1 MKTKSEEK
9 AMSNTSKN
17 ELERLQKLRA
27 ELESRLAA
35 IEDDEKTVEEDITIL
50 REKAAVQDLKKKIKE
65 KGDALASLRIEKKEL
80 EDKMKE
86 PSILSISEAI
96 HKAKT
101 EKEKNKETQETEKKE
116 ASMEAW
122 KKDEQP
128 PESEETS
135 EEQQKK
141 KLRFF

>member
-1 MKTKSEEK
+1 
-9 AMSNTSKN
+9 MSNSSKN

-35 IEDDEKTVEEDITIL
+35 LEDDEKTVEEDITVL
-50 REKAAVQDLKKKIKE
+50 REKAAVEDLKRKIKE
-65 KGDALASLRIEKKEL
+65 KGDALSSLRVEKKEL

-86 PSILSISEAI
+86 PNFLSISEAI
-96 HKAKT
+96 HKVKA
-101 EKEKNKETQETEKKE
+101 EKEKNKEMQETEEKE
-116 ASMEAW
+116 SSTETW
-122 KKDEQP
+122 KKDEEP

>member
-1 MKTKSEEK
+1 
-9 AMSNTSKN
+9 MSSSSKN

-35 IEDDEKTVEEDITIL
+35 LEDDEKTVEEDITVL
-50 REKAAVQDLKKKIKE
+50 REKAAVEDLKRKIKE
-65 KGDALASLRIEKKEL
+65 KGDALSSLRVEKKEL

-86 PSILSISEAI
+86 PNFLSISEAI
-96 HKAKT
+96 HKVKAEK
-101 EKEKNKETQETEKKE
+101 EKEKNKEMQETEEKE
-116 ASMEAW
+116 SSTGTW
-122 KKDEQP
+122 KKDEEP

>member
-1 MKTKSEEK
+1 
-9 AMSNTSKN
+9 MSNSSKN

-35 IEDDEKTVEEDITIL
+35 LEDDEKTVEEDITVL
-50 REKAAVQDLKKKIKE
+50 REKAAVEDLKRKIKE
-65 KGDALASLRIEKKEL
+65 KGDALAGLRVEKKEL

-86 PSILSISEAI
+86 PNILSISEAI
-96 HKAKT
+96 HKVRA
-101 EKEKNKETQETEKKE
+101 EKEKNKQMQETEEKE
-116 ASMEAW
+116 SSTETW
-122 KKDEQP
+122 KKDEEP